1 MYQLDV
7 DSTGGP
13 VHHGSEL
20 SFVFNPRPAGKSPA
34 QWSPLLDYW
43 ANFAA
48 TGNPNGVGLPQ
59 WPVYR
64 GLANFVEFTAGGP
77 VVRGRAPAG
86 LRPPQP
92 ALTGRLA
99 QP

>member
-1 MYQLDV
+1 M
-7 DSTGGP
+7 
-13 VHHGSEL
+13 HHGSEL

-43 ANFAA
+43 ANVAA

-59 WPVYR
+59 WPVYG

-77 VVRGRAPAG
+77 VVRQGVR
-86 LRPPQP
+86 RPVCDRRNQP
-92 ALTGRLA
+92 
-99 QP
+99 